1 MKLRAQE
8 GLIWRQWG
16 DEYVVYNPV
25 SGDSHLLD
33 SVSARGLLHLEA
45 QEASAPQLIEEL
57 NLSLG
62 IALDEGL
69 DLYVQRMIA
78 EFSEL
83 GLARPVPD

>member
-1 MKLRAQE
+1 M
-8 GLIWRQWG
+8 
-16 DEYVVYNPV
+16 
-25 SGDSHLLD
+25 
-33 SVSARGLLHLEA
+33 EA

-69 DLYVQRMIA
+69 DLYVQRMLA